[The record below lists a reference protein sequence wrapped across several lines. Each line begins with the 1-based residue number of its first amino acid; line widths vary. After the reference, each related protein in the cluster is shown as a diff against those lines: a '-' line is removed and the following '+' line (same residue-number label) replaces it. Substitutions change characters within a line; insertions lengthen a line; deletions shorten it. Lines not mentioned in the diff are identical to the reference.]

1 MPAKVTVN
9 NNEVDNIGRTNK
21 VEVKVRNNDTIKASD
36 DHKTPGSGITVT
48 AQAQAGGLIT
58 ISGTN
63 FKAFSVL
70 QEVKVG
76 GENAM
81 PSPAP
86 EADKN
91 GAFEFQAR
99 VPRLGA
105 GSHTV
110 TVKDSAG
117 NSATES
123 FTVTTT
129 PVFYT
134 PEEVFGDLIDAG
146 VLASVWRYSIDAT
159 GSDWDSY
166 DPQYADQPGINDLE
180 FVSRGD
186 IVWIRVTENATFQ
199 GATLFKGWNLVTL
212 E

>member
-1 MPAKVTVN
+1 M
-9 NNEVDNIGRTNK
+9 
-21 VEVKVRNNDTIKASD
+21 
-36 DHKTPGSGITVT
+36 VT
-48 AQAQAGGLIT
+48 AQAHAGGLIT

-86 EADKN
+86 ETTKN

-123 FTVTTT
+123 FTVITT
-129 PVFYT
+129 PIVST
-134 PEEVFGDLIDAG
+134 PEEVFG
-146 VLASVWRYSIDAT
+146 VLGDSLVSVWSLDNAT
-159 GSDWDSY
+159 KAWSAYFPGAPEGVSDLT
-166 DPQYADQPGINDLE
+166 G
-180 FVSRGD
+180 VSRGD
-186 IVWIRVTENATFQ
+186 IVWINVNADVAFQ
-199 GATLFKGWNLVTL
+199 GGMLTTGWNLISL